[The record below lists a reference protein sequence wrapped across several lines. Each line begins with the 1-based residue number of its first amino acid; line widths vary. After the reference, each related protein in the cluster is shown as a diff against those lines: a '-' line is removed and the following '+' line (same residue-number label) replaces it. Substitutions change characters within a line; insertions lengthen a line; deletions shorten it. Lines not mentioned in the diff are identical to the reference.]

1 VSEKKALDKWYQ
13 WLQHR
18 RFGGD
23 EKVMKQAMAYL
34 FGIRDRILE
43 NIGPLEGKTVLDMG
57 AGDGLIA
64 FGLLEK
70 VGKSGKVI
78 FNDISQ
84 DLIDHCRT
92 LTQEMGIADRC
103 EFLLTPAEDL
113 QAIPDETVDAVTA
126 RSVLIYIK
134 DKQAVFDGCY
144 RILKDRG
151 CMSIFE
157 PINRFGMSKPAST
170 RFWGV
175 DVTPVQP
182 LADKVRALYESIQ
195 PPDSDPMLDF
205 DERDLLAMAER
216 AGFQGVSLDYHAK
229 VRPAEKHKWEVFS
242 KVAGNPR
249 IPTLE
254 EAIAQTLTP
263 EEGEQFV
270 AHLRPLIESGAGQE
284 RSAQVFLSAFKESN
298 V

>member
-70 VGKSGKVI
+70 VGKTGKVI

-92 LTQEMGIADRC
+92 LTQEMGVADRC

-113 QAIPDETVDAVTA
+113 QTIPDETVDAVTA
-126 RSVLIYIK
+126 RSVLIYIE

-157 PINRFGMSKPAST
+157 PINRFGYCDSPDC
-170 RFWGV
+170 FWGC
-175 DVTPVQP
+175 DVTPVQD
-182 LADKVRALYESIQ
+182 LAQRVRALYESIQ
-195 PPDSDPMLDF
+195 PPDSDPMLNF
-205 DERDLLAMAER
+205 DERDLLAMAEQ
-216 AGFQGVSLDYHAK
+216 AGFQRIDLDLHAK
-229 VRPAEKHKWEVFS
+229 VRPAERHKWEVFS

-263 EEGEQFV
+263 AEGERFV
-270 AHLRPLIESGAGQE
+270 AHLRPLVESGAAQE
-284 RSAQVFLSAFKESN
+284 RSAQVYLSAFKESH